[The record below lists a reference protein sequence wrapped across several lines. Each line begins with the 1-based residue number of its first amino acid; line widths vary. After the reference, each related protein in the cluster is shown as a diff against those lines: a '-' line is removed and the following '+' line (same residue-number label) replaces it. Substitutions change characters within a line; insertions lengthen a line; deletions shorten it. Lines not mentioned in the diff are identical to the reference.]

1 MRITVVDSPKQAD
14 EWVQRHIIDRSVKI
28 LGLDVEWKP
37 VFAGC
42 GFPRTS
48 LLQIAAED
56 EVLLI
61 RLFHLQP
68 NGVPPLLTKVLGD
81 GKVRKAGVG
90 VQQDGAKLLTDW
102 GVRVE
107 GIVDI
112 SEQLQKLEGE
122 ENYLSLA
129 KVTLRLIG
137 VDMCKDRNVT
147 MSNWE
152 LGVLSRD
159 QILYAAIDAWVG
171 RLYGGHLPTHTYC
184 IHIAR
189 QRWNFLPP
197 AFLRAARRIRQPART
212 EFVRV
217 LLRVS
222 FPPRCLLCAG
232 AVSGQEIRT

>member
-1 MRITVVDSPKQAD
+1 MRITVADSPKHVD
-14 EWVQRHIIDRSVKI
+14 EWVQQHIIDCSVKI

-37 VFAGC
+37 VYGGYRISKAA
-42 GFPRTS
+42 

-56 EVLLI
+56 EVLLV

-81 GKVRKAGVG
+81 EKIRKAGVG
-90 VQQDGAKLLTDW
+90 VEEDGAKLLTDW

-112 SEQLQKLEGE
+112 SEQLQTLEGE

-137 VDMCKDRNVT
+137 VDMCKDHKVT

-152 LGVLSRD
+152 LKVLSRD

-171 RLYGGHLPTHTYC
+171 R
-184 IHIAR
+184 
-189 QRWNFLPP
+189 
-197 AFLRAARRIRQPART
+197 
-212 EFVRV
+212 
-217 LLRVS
+217 
-222 FPPRCLLCAG
+222 
-232 AVSGQEIRT
+232 